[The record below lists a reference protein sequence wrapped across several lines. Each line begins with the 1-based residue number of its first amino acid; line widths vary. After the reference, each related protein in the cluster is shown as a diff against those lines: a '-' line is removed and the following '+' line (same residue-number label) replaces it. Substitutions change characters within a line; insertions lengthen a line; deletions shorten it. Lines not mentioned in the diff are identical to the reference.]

1 MSSNLA
7 MPEAFDTPQTATLS
21 SMLPIQVN
29 FAASNL
35 AAALPISGSNGT
47 VCTKVAITVPSL
59 GAML

>member
-1 MSSNLA
+1 
-7 MPEAFDTPQTATLS
+7 MPAAFDTPQTATLS

-35 AAALPISGSNGT
+35 AALLPISGSNGT
-47 VCTKVAITVPSL
+47 VCTKVATTVPSL